1 MSPDGSLLYVT
12 VQTTSSV
19 KCDLF
24 YAPLNNMKRI
34 LIIRPSSIGD
44 IVMAS
49 PMIQVLR
56 EAYPKAYLAWLV
68 EPSLAELLRHHPG
81 LDELICWPKA
91 EWENLLKQG
100 RLFALAREV
109 RKLAS
114 ELRLRNFDTAL
125 DAQGLL
131 RSRMLAFL
139 SGARQRVGLDSRE
152 PGRFLMTKMCL
163 PTPNSKRMS
172 SEYYDL
178 MQGLGLSPKEFHPDV
193 VVSIEDQRAAA
204 CQLHAEGIG
213 ERYAVMCPFT
223 TRPQKHWFIERWAA
237 LSAAIHDSLA
247 LPTVLLGGPQDIDGS
262 RRIQV
267 LGKVRIHDLTG
278 KVTLGQAAAVVKHS
292 TLVVGVDTGLT
303 HMGVAFDRP
312 TIALFG
318 ATCPYLHT
326 ASPGTTVLYDE
337 LPCSPCRR
345 SPTCNNEFTCMKS
358 ISMERVLNA
367 AEGLLKRPGIGQCIS
382 CT

>member
-1 MSPDGSLLYVT
+1 
-12 VQTTSSV
+12 
-19 KCDLF
+19 
-24 YAPLNNMKRI
+24 MKSI
-34 LIIRPSSIGD
+34 LIIRPSSMGD

-49 PMIQVLR
+49 PMVNVLR
-56 EAYPKAYLAWLV
+56 EAYPKAYIAWLV
-68 EPSLAELLRHHPG
+68 EPSLGELLRHHPA
-81 LDELICWPKA
+81 LDELICWPKTQ
-91 EWENLLKQG
+91 WENLLKQG
-100 RLFALAREV
+100 RFLALAREV

-114 ELRLRNFDTAL
+114 KMRLRHFDMAL

-152 PGRFLMTKMCL
+152 PGRFLMTKICL
-163 PTPNSKRMS
+163 HTPNSKRMS
-172 SEYYDL
+172 SEYYGL
-178 MQGLGLSPKEFHPDV
+178 MRVLGLSPKVFHPEV
-193 VVSIEDQRAAA
+193 VLSMEDERAARR
-204 CQLHAEGIG
+204 QLRAKGLG
-213 ERYAVMCPFT
+213 KRYAVICPFT

-237 LSAAIHDSLA
+237 LSVAVHDRLS
-247 LPTVLLGGPQDIDGS
+247 LPTVVLGGPRDVDGS
-262 RRIQV
+262 RRIQG
-267 LGKVRIHDLTG
+267 LSNVRISDLTG
-278 KVTLGQAAAVVKHS
+278 KMTLGQAAAVIKHS

-318 ATCPYLHT
+318 ATCPYLST
-326 ASPGTTVLYDE
+326 ASPSAIVIYE
-337 LPCSPCRR
+337 EFPCSPCRR

-367 AEGLLKRPGIGQCIS
+367 AENLLRRPGIRQCIS